1 MTTLETDANL
11 RHWLANLELAHLT
24 ESFVAAGWRGEKLLD
39 LTREELAD
47 LGVPK
52 DQRGAVMLAVAAL
65 RQGDAPPTLPDRQ
78 VPNYAPALNEAA
90 IARCQALGQQPPVPW
105 VAAVA
110 DGWPGP
116 IAHEYQHLRQ
126 LLEQGQIVAAIFQL
140 KDLAEVLVKF
150 PALVM
155 ARDLIEHGDPEA
167 ARAARRGLFGG
178 LLSFGHWVDEIVGQQ
193 LVPQVRRLCP
203 HAGPTRQLLFPELGA
218 VFVTVEKSG
227 KGTASP
233 WRKTLKGLVEWRNET
248 LAHGA
253 FHLDPQEY
261 LPDLEQWLSAINR
274 YLAEQVAQGL
284 WADVVLRGEAGTPL
298 LTGWRA
304 IRHWH
309 DGEAGT
315 HRETEAPLV
324 LERAGRTLR
333 LTPLVALRRC
343 AVCAKQDVFL
353 YDTRSGRDQGSGFI
367 LLDYLSGHRL
377 RVPLHRAGA
386 LAAEIRDPD
395 GREWTSA
402 GPGLL
407 DDDYGERAIN
417 KLLETK
423 LLEAHYLQPD
433 YLREPLRRFVEAR
446 DRGVFWLTAPSHTGK
461 SVFAHGLAFPA
472 EVGDPPLWLDTAVVV
487 FHIRRE
493 FKTWPE
499 QLRYFILETVLH
511 QAFGR
516 EPGRLRLPE
525 LDVRAAD
532 PAAAFARL
540 LHEALRLKP
549 DQIGRL
555 VLILDGLDEL
565 PPNPAQEVG
574 IADFIP
580 RPEALPEGCFLL
592 LTSRPLAECPP
603 HVRRALAD
611 RFAGCADFAGYEL
624 TLDDAGGAAYRQLLR
639 AYFDRELADRLKADL
654 HQALARVIQGQT
666 TVFCHEDLG
675 QIKLP
680 VSLKEF
686 AEQEWKALKLTHGVQ
701 KVRSPREAPSL
712 KETVVQPLLDR
723 YDAAFAEVLNK
734 ATGRFLYVAHLTE
747 LLRDERL
754 DFAGIADLPTGA
766 GLYAHYLRQLERT
779 LAAPSESALGAVA
792 ETSSKPWAF
801 ARRVILTLAAAE
813 QAHVACQAF
822 LPASIHD
829 EGFRGIP
836 LAILAALLDE
846 PGRTVRLTFTLYSLK
861 GILTAWKGED
871 ARDARYALGLKDF
884 VQTVAALW
892 PEALT
897 DYHRLLAT
905 QTLEA
910 LGAVEATLE
919 QLDLLDQWRLQY
931 LVAHVVLSGQATLR
945 QQVIAAKGIK
955 KALHRLSLGTFSSAR
970 YAAAACYSTYE
981 LVITEW
987 SLSQQ
992 ETPSA
997 LVDLAKAYINR
1008 GRPRAGGGD
1017 IAGAIAD
1024 YSAAIRLLENLRQQV
1039 GTNWLPTWSDTL
1051 ADAFMERGCTY
1062 GTCGYLIE
1070 AQADSS
1076 AAITLWKD
1084 TRRQIGPKWP
1094 PDWAR
1099 KLAGAYINRGN
1110 VHANSSNL
1118 NETHADHDTAIRLL
1132 DNLRRRM
1139 GTNWPLSWDDDRASA
1154 YMNRGNVRDSRG
1166 DLIGARTDYDVS
1178 IALQEHLCVIDEG
1191 ARSPAIT
1198 NRLALSYT
1206 NRGNIRSVGGDIA
1219 GALADY
1225 DKAIALMTDLCQ
1237 RIGPDWSP
1245 GLTNTLAQIC
1255 QNRASA
1261 HSAGGNLAGALA
1273 DYDKAIMLL
1282 EKLRKTPGVEWPP
1295 AWTKNLA
1302 GFYHNRGKR
1311 RSTDNNWTG
1320 ARADYDTAI
1329 ALMMELRQQME
1340 PNWPPACARD
1350 LAGLYA
1356 NRGAL
1361 RSASDDVAGGLT
1373 DYKTAIEQMEHLR
1386 QQTEENWPPAWANDL
1401 ASIYM
1406 NRGVALRAI
1415 HRTKEA
1421 IVDWEQAAQLYVD
1434 LIEQGSP
1441 EKEAA
1446 QLLNIAN
1453 LQIDG
1458 FRTLNDWP
1466 MVVRCILQ
1474 FLVFHDVVET
1484 YWAVNER
1491 GCKPAW
1497 HSKTVDFAR
1506 VIHTF
1511 NLEQRTALLNALGV
1525 NADRVKKLLG
1535 WQ

>member
-1 MTTLETDANL
+1 MMKFQTEADL
-11 RHWLANLELAHLT
+11 RDWLANLKLAHLA
-24 ESFVAAGWRGEKLLD
+24 ESFIAGGWWGEKLLK
-39 LTREELAD
+39 LTREKLAD

-52 DQRGAVMLAVAAL
+52 DQRGAVMLSVETL
-65 RQGDAPPTLPDRQ
+65 RQGDAPPTLPDHQ
-78 VPNYAPALNEAA
+78 APNYAPALTEVA
-90 IARCQALGQQPPVPW
+90 IARCQALGQQPPIPW
-105 VAAVA
+105 VETVA
-110 DGWPGP
+110 DAWPGP

-167 ARAARRGLFGG
+167 ARVARRSLFGG
-178 LLSFGHWVDEIVGQQ
+178 LLSFGHWVDGIVGQQ

-203 HAGPTRQLLFPELGA
+203 QPGPTRQLLFPELGA
-218 VFVTVEKSG
+218 VFVTVGKSG
-227 KGTASP
+227 KEAASP
-233 WRKTLKGLVEWRNET
+233 WRKTLKDLVSWRNEN
-248 LAHGA
+248 LGHGA

-274 YLAEQVAQGL
+274 HLAEQVAQGL
-284 WADVVLRGEAGTPL
+284 WADAVLRGEAGTPL
-298 LTGWRA
+298 FTGWWA

-309 DGEAGT
+309 DGDAGAP
-315 HRETEAPLV
+315 REFEEPLV
-324 LERAGRTLR
+324 LARAGRTLR
-333 LTPLVALRRC
+333 LTPLVTLRRC

-353 YDTRSGRDQGSGFI
+353 YDTRKGCDPSSDFV

-377 RVPLHRAGA
+377 TLPAHRAGE
-386 LAAEIRDPD
+386 LAAETHDLD
-395 GREWTSA
+395 GREWLPPD
-402 GPGLL
+402 PGLL

-417 KLLETK
+417 ELLETR
-423 LLEAHYLQPD
+423 LLEARYLRPD
-433 YLREPLRRFVEAR
+433 YLREPLRRFVAAR

-461 SVFAHGLAFPA
+461 SVFAHGLVCPA
-472 EVGDPPLWLDTAVVV
+472 EVGDKPLWPDTAVVV

-525 LDVRAAD
+525 LDVQAAD
-532 PAAAFARL
+532 PAAALARL
-540 LHEALRLKP
+540 LHEAFRLKP
-549 DQIGRL
+549 DRIRRL

-565 PPNPAQEVG
+565 PPNPEGKAG

-580 RPEALPEGCFLL
+580 RPEALPDGCFLL

-603 HVRRALAD
+603 HIRHALAD
-611 RFAGCADFAGYEL
+611 RFAGCVDFAGYAL
-624 TLDDAGGAAYRQLLR
+624 SLDDASSAAYRQLLH
-639 AYFDRELADRLKADL
+639 AYFDRELADRLKAEL
-654 HQALARVIQGQT
+654 HQALAGVVQGQT
-666 TVFCHEDLG
+666 TVICHEDLG
-675 QIKLP
+675 QIQSSALR
-680 VSLKEF
+680 EF
-686 AEQEWKALKLTHGVQ
+686 ARTEWQALKQTHGVK

-712 KETVVQPLLDR
+712 KETVVQPLLDC
-723 YDAAFAEVLNK
+723 YGAAFDEVVRK
-734 ATGRFLYVAHLTE
+734 ATSRFLYVAHLTE
-747 LLRDERL
+747 LLRDDRL
-754 DFAGIADLPTGA
+754 AFAGIADLPAGA

-779 LAAPSESALGAVA
+779 LAAPGEAAAVA
-792 ETSSKPWAF
+792 KTDTSNKPWEF

-829 EGFRGIP
+829 DGFHGIP
-836 LAILAALLDE
+836 QAILAALLDE
-846 PGRTVRLTFTLYSLK
+846 PDRTVRLTFTLYSLK

-871 ARDARYALGLKDF
+871 ARDACYALGLKDF

-910 LGAVEATLE
+910 LGAVEAIWE

-1039 GTNWLPTWSDTL
+1039 GTDWLPTWSDTL

-1062 GTCGYLIE
+1062 GTRGYLTE

-1118 NETHADHDTAIRLL
+1118 NEAYADHDTAIRLL
-1132 DNLRRRM
+1132 DNLRQRM
-1139 GTNWPLSWDDDRASA
+1139 GTNWPPSWDDDRASA
-1154 YMNRGNVRDSRG
+1154 YMNRGNVCDSRG

-1178 IALQEHLCVIDEG
+1178 IALQEHLCVIDGG

-1198 NRLALSYT
+1198 NSLAVSYT

-1237 RIGPDWSP
+1237 RIGLDWSP

-1255 QNRASA
+1255 QNRAGA

-1295 AWTKNLA
+1295 AWTQNLA

-1311 RSTDNNWTG
+1311 RSTDHNWTG

-1329 ALMMELRQQME
+1329 ALMVELRQQVE

-1350 LAGLYA
+1350 LAGIYA

-1361 RSASDDVAGGLT
+1361 RSASDDVAGGLI

-1386 QQTEENWPPAWANDL
+1386 QQIGENWPRVWDNHL

-1406 NRGVALRAI
+1406 NRGIELRNI
-1415 HRTKEA
+1415 NHTKEA
-1421 IVDWEQAAQLYVD
+1421 LVDWDQAAQLYLNLLKKD
-1434 LIEQGSP
+1434 SP
-1441 EKEAA
+1441 EMAFT
-1446 QLLNIAN
+1446 QLLSIAIY
-1453 LQIDG
+1453 QIDG

-1466 MVVRCILQ
+1466 MVARWVLH
-1474 FLVFHDVVET
+1474 FLVFHDLVES
-1484 YWAVNER
+1484 YWAASDSDS
-1491 GCKPAW
+1491 KPPW
-1497 HSKTVDFAR
+1497 RSKTVDFFR
-1506 VIHTF
+1506 MINEF
-1511 NLEQRTALLNALGV
+1511 NMEQRIALLDALGA